1 MDAKDIMTAE
11 VATVGPDTSV
21 REIAALLLERRI
33 SAAPVVDGVGKLLGI
48 VSEGDLMRRQDIG
61 TAGRRS
67 WWLDL
72 IMSSEARA
80 SDYVKSRGATAS
92 DVMSESVFTVSPDT
106 PIGKIAET
114 LEKRHIKRVPV
125 VADGKVVGI
134 VSRADLLRALVAQ
147 KEHVTF
153 RQDASDTDV
162 REAIWSEISAHAG
175 VASQHIHIVVT
186 KGTAHLWGAVTS
198 EAEKRA
204 AEMAAS
210 SVDGVAAVE
219 NHLNILPHSLVS
231 GGL

>member
-11 VATVGPDTSV
+11 VATVAPDTSV

-33 SAAPVVDGVGKLLGI
+33 SAAPVVDTAGKLLGI

-72 IMSSEARA
+72 ISSPEARA
-80 SDYVKSRGATAS
+80 ADYVKSHGAKAA
-92 DVMSESVFTVSPDT
+92 DVMTPDVVTVTADT

-114 LEKRHIKRVPV
+114 LERNHIKRVPV
-125 VADGKVVGI
+125 VTDGKLVGI

-153 RQDASDTDV
+153 QQDTSDAGI
-162 REAIWSEISAHAG
+162 REAIWAEVTANAG
-175 VASQHIHIVVT
+175 VASQHMHVVVT
-186 KGTAHLWGAVTS
+186 QGTAHLWGAVPS

-204 AEMAAS
+204 AEMAAEA
-210 SVDGVAAVE
+210 VPGVKAVE
-219 NHLNILPHSLVS
+219 NHLNILPTTVAA
-231 GGL
+231 GGI

>member
-1 MDAKDIMTAE
+1 MEAKDIMTAE
-11 VATVGPDTSV
+11 VATVGPDASV
-21 REIAALLLERRI
+21 RDIAALLLERRI
-33 SAAPVVDGVGKLLGI
+33 SATPVVDGAGKLLGI

-72 IMSSEARA
+72 ITSSESRA
-80 SDYVKSRGATAS
+80 AEYVKSHGVTAN
-92 DVMSESVFTVSPDT
+92 DVMSRDIVTVAPDT
-106 PIGKIAET
+106 SIGKIAET
-114 LEKRHIKRVPV
+114 LERHHIKRVPV
-125 VADGKVVGI
+125 VDGGKLVGI

-153 RQDASDTDV
+153 RQGTTDGDLRDAV
-162 REAIWSEISAHAG
+162 LSEISGHAG

-186 KGTAHLWGAVTS
+186 QGTAHLWGAVTS

-204 AEMAAS
+204 AEMAAGE
-210 SVDGVAAVE
+210 VEGIQAVE
-219 NHLNILPHSLVS
+219 NHLNIMPQSAVT